1 MVAIPTL
8 LPFATRA
15 GLLVP
20 ERLRP
25 PAGPRYLLRMTLGQP
40 SAFRRRV
47 TRGLRFGPWILD
59 TSSGELGRD
68 GRWMQLQE
76 QPLEL
81 LLILAGRAGEVVP
94 REEIEQR
101 LWPRTFVDFEHG
113 LNAAV
118 KRLRA
123 AIGDSAARPRF
134 IETLPR
140 RGYRFIANVEPVETD
155 T

>member
-1 MVAIPTL
+1 
-8 LPFATRA
+8 
-15 GLLVP
+15 
-20 ERLRP
+20 
-25 PAGPRYLLRMTLGQP
+25 MTLGQP

-47 TRGLRFGPWILD
+47 TRGIRFGPWILD

-81 LLILAGRAGEVVP
+81 LLLLAERAGEVVR

-123 AIGDSAARPRF
+123 AIGDDAERPRF
-134 IETLPR
+134 IQTLPR
-140 RGYRFIANVEPVETD
+140 RGYRFIAHVEPVEAD
-155 T
+155 M